1 MLCTSVGYVAVR
13 IFRRKESQGLR
24 DANKTK
30 RQLIDELV
38 ETRQRIA
45 DLQVLETELRESNEL
60 FRTLFYSSPVG
71 IYIVQDGHFR
81 IVGHQFA
88 RIAGYNEDEL
98 IATPALD
105 IVLPEDR
112 NAVRESAAKMLKGER
127 SLGYEFRILTKQAV
141 VKWVVETVAPVYYQG
156 RQATLGNVMDI
167 TEQKQAKERLTQ
179 VVAEMKRSNTELE
192 QFAYV
197 VSHDLQEP
205 LRMVASYTQ
214 LLARRYHGRLD
225 ADADD
230 FINYAVDGA
239 ERMRALLNDLL
250 EYSRVGTRGKPFK
263 LIYSEDVLDQAITN
277 LKVAIED
284 SGALVNH
291 DYLPMLVADEGQ
303 LMQLFQN
310 LIGNAIKFCNQQ
322 SPRIHVSAEKR
333 DRVWV
338 FSVRDNGIGIDPQH
352 AQRIFEMFKRL
363 HTKEEYPGTG
373 MGLAICKKIVK
384 RHGGHIWVHSQ
395 PEEGSTFYFSIPI
408 IGGESS

>member
-1 MLCTSVGYVAVR
+1 LGD
-13 IFRRKESQGLR
+13 KG
-24 DANKTK
+24 KTK
-30 RQLIDELV
+30 MQLREELGQM
-38 ETRQRIA
+38 RQRISE
-45 DLQVLETELRESNEL
+45 LEVVEAELKESNEL
-60 FRTLFYSSPVG
+60 FQTLFYSSPIG
-71 IYIVQDGHFR
+71 IYIVQDGRFR

-88 RIAGYNEDEL
+88 QITDYNEDEL
-98 IATPALD
+98 IGTPALD

-112 NAVRESAAKMLKGER
+112 NLVEENSTKMLKGER
-127 SLGYEFRILTKQAV
+127 SLGYEFRILTKRAV

-156 RQATLGNVMDI
+156 RPATLGNVMDT
-167 TEQKQAKERLTQ
+167 TEPKQAKEKLAQ
-179 VVAEMKRSNTELE
+179 MVAEMGRSNTELE

-205 LRMVASYTQ
+205 LRMVASYTR
-214 LLARRYHGRLD
+214 LLAKRYQGRLD

-263 LIYSEDVLDQAITN
+263 LIWCEDVLEKALTN

-284 SGALVNH
+284 SRALVTH

-303 LMQLFQN
+303 LVQLLQN
-310 LIGNAIKFCNQQ
+310 LVGNAIKFCNQE

-333 DRVWV
+333 DWVWA
-338 FSVRDNGIGIDPQH
+338 FSVKDNGIGIDPQH

-373 MGLAICKKIVK
+373 MGLAICKKIVE
-384 RHGGHIWVHSQ
+384 RHGGHIWVQSQ
-395 PEEGSTFYFSIPI
+395 PGEGSTFYFTIPVT
-408 IGGESS
+408 GGEAP